1 MRRVIVVLLVAG
13 WVLAGQAA
21 QKKGVKVFISVDME
35 GIWGV
40 VNSEQISPGAEYG
53 NARSWMAGDTNA
65 VVEGLL
71 EAGATEIVVN
81 DSHGS
86 MRNIVASD
94 LNPRA
99 SLITGTPKPLSMM
112 QGIDPSFDAALFIG
126 YHARAGSAPAILD
139 HTISSATV
147 RSVRINGKELPE
159 MGINGAIAGYY
170 GVPVIMLSGD
180 TETCAQAKS
189 SLRQRDCDR
198 AREGSDWPHG
208 RAAAAARG
216 SAQAAAGVREGRAG
230 EARVDSAIQAEP
242 AVHLRARAE
251 LEPPGRAGDAHPRR
265 QADEPPHRHVRGN
278 RLHRGVQAAAR
289 PDCAGGGIIRSTGRR
304 ASAPDL

>member
-13 WVLAGQAA
+13 WVLVGQAA
-21 QKKGVKVFISVDME
+21 QKKGAKVFISVDME

-65 VVEGLL
+65 VIEGLL

-112 QGIDPSFDAALFIG
+112 QGIDPSFDAALLIG

-139 HTISSATV
+139 HTISSAAV

-180 TETCAQAKS
+180 TETCAQAKALFGSEIVTSAVKEAIGRTAARLLPLEEARRRLRESAKDALAKRGSIPPYKLSPPYTFELELNS
-189 SLRQRDCDR
+189 SL
-198 AREGSDWPHG
+198 
-208 RAAAAARG
+208 
-216 SAQAAAGVREGRAG
+216 
-230 EARVDSAIQAEP
+230 QAEP
-242 AVHLRARAE
+242 AMLIPGVRRVNPRTVTFGATDYIEGFKLLRGLIA
-251 LEPPGRAGDAHPRR
+251 L
-265 QADEPPHRHVRGN
+265 
-278 RLHRGVQAAAR
+278 AAA
-289 PDCAGGGIIRSTGRR
+289 S
-304 ASAPDL
+304 